1 MDNLNFT
8 PIIIPLI
15 ALILGWVIGFF
26 DSNNRTAKK
35 IKQAEQKAEFEINQ
49 ARDEA
54 KRAIQ
59 AAETQ
64 ASAAQ
69 AAAVVTPVDN
79 SLLKLSIDE
88 YNQPCLDLDG
98 QRVDTSQLA
107 PEQRKRLIDL
117 MVTMR
122 PWIDGSAAQKPVT
135 ASPTASRPIAAHM
148 PSLSKPIPSSSTPP
162 TPPVAAPVSQP
173 QSTPV
178 VAAPVAPSK
187 EAAAPTT
194 MVGQI
199 DAILQSHL
207 IGTPLESRKI
217 RLIES
222 LQGGVIVMIDKD
234 RYEAISDVPDAEILA
249 VIRAAVAE
257 WEKKYTPG

>member
-1 MDNLNFT
+1 MENLNFT

-35 IKQAEQKAEFEINQ
+35 IKQAEQKAELEINQ

-59 AAETQ
+59 AAAQ

-69 AAAVVTPVDN
+69 AAAVATPVDK
-79 SLLKLSIDE
+79 SLLELSIDE
-88 YNQPCLDLDG
+88 HNQPCLDLDG

-107 PEQRKRLIDL
+107 AGQRKRLIDL

-122 PWIDGSAAQKPVT
+122 PWIDGSAVQKPMA
-135 ASPTASRPIAAHM
+135 ASSAASHPIAAHT

-162 TPPVAAPVSQP
+162 TPPAAAPVSQP
-173 QSTPV
+173 QPTPL
-178 VAAPVAPSK
+178 VAAPVVPSK
-187 EAAAPTT
+187 EAAGPTT

-207 IGTPLESRKI
+207 AGTPLESRKI

-222 LQGGVIVMIDKD
+222 LHGGVIVMIDKD

-249 VIRAAVAE
+249 AIRSAVAE